1 MKGDSM
7 LADSRIVYLFVY
19 VSDIR
24 ASRRFYEDKLGL
36 RLLSVDE
43 DSAMFDCG
51 TCILALQTA
60 GKYNVDLPVKRDNS
74 TDVVWMVDDM
84 EAMQRSLEAR
94 GVQFIA
100 PVWYEVGGI
109 VDFYDPDM
117 HWLTL
122 YQPSEQSLEWPSG
135 GRIAA
140 VRAARR
146 GGNGGTRA
154 GGAAAG
160 NGGGTAVAAPRATE
174 IGDLTL
180 RDAELIYA
188 FFFVPNAEDTER
200 FYHDDLGLRDIEGGP
215 CSRSTDNDE
224 EGVIKYDTGG
234 IMLTTHFYDQTR
246 TPAEVE
252 EHGCPPRILDLER
265 MKGVAPAFHV
275 SDVRHTVRA
284 LQQRRPDFKPRITK
298 SEVGVVATCEDP
310 GGHMFFL
317 WEPSEAALVGQVGE
331 KVQAILAMP
340 L

>member
-1 MKGDSM
+1 M
-7 LADSRIVYLFVY
+7 LADSRIVYLFIY

-24 ASRRFYEDKLGL
+24 ASQRFYEDTLGL
-36 RLLSVDE
+36 KLLSADE

-51 TCILALQTA
+51 TCILALNTA
-60 GKYNVDLPVKRDNS
+60 GRYGVDLPVDRDNS

-84 EAMQRSLEAR
+84 AAMQASLEKR
-94 GVQFIA
+94 GVKFIA

-109 VDFYDPDM
+109 VDFYDPDF

-135 GRIAA
+135 ERISA

-146 GGNGGTRA
+146 GRNGGARTGPA
-154 GGAAAG
+154 NGGG
-160 NGGGTAVAAPRATE
+160 GGGTAVAAPPGE
-174 IGDLTL
+174 LTL

-188 FFFVPNAEDTER
+188 FFFVPDAEATQT

-246 TPAEVE
+246 TPEEVE
-252 EHGCPPRILDLER
+252 EHGCPPRMLDLAR

-275 SDVRHTVRA
+275 RDVRHTVHA
-284 LQQRRPDFKPRITK
+284 LQQRRPDFHPRMSE
-298 SEVGVVATCEDP
+298 SEVGVIATCEDP

-317 WEPSEAALVGQVGE
+317 WEPSDAALEGEVGA
-331 KVQAILAMP
+331 KVREILDLP